1 MATSPALIVCWLG
14 LVLLSVASVQLGGSN
29 PQDLALCTKMAQD
42 WGYDEVNLNCGCPSE
57 RVQKGAFGACLMNE
71 VDVIKVDPRN
81 TSKIGKEKYTK
92 IKGLSV
98 HYCAAYVINR
108 RGMGFVD

>member
-1 MATSPALIVCWLG
+1 
-14 LVLLSVASVQLGGSN
+14 
-29 PQDLALCTKMAQD
+29 
-42 WGYDEVNLNCGCPSE
+42 
-57 RVQKGAFGACLMNE
+57 MNE
-71 VDVIKVDPRN
+71 VDVIKVDPKN

-98 HYCAAYVINR
+98 HYCAAYVINP

>member
-1 MATSPALIVCWLG
+1 MKCFDFIFFKG
-14 LVLLSVASVQLGGSN
+14 IDQLRN
-29 PQDLALCTKMAQD
+29 KAI
-42 WGYDEVNLNCGCPSE
+42 
-57 RVQKGAFGACLMNE
+57 
-71 VDVIKVDPRN
+71 DVIKVDPKN

>member
-1 MATSPALIVCWLG
+1 
-14 LVLLSVASVQLGGSN
+14 
-29 PQDLALCTKMAQD
+29 
-42 WGYDEVNLNCGCPSE
+42 
-57 RVQKGAFGACLMNE
+57 MNE

-98 HYCAAYVINR
+98 HYCAKPMSSIEEAWDLWIK
-108 RGMGFVD
+108 

>member
-1 MATSPALIVCWLG
+1 MKNLILDRKPRIKPTIIQTWKKIR
-14 LVLLSVASVQLGGSN
+14 SVFLQIISEKQ
-29 PQDLALCTKMAQD
+29 KIF
-42 WGYDEVNLNCGCPSE
+42 DEWSGCNQSRSKE
-57 RVQKGAFGACLMNE
+57 Y
-71 VDVIKVDPRN
+71 
-81 TSKIGKEKYTK
+81 SKIGKEKYTK

>member
-1 MATSPALIVCWLG
+1 MTIIKLLGGLG
-14 LVLLSVASVQLGGSN
+14 LFIYGMKLMGDGLENAAGEGLKKILEKV
-29 PQDLALCTKMAQD
+29 
-42 WGYDEVNLNCGCPSE
+42 E
-57 RVQKGAFGACLMNE
+57 RKCLMNE

>member
-1 MATSPALIVCWLG
+1 
-14 LVLLSVASVQLGGSN
+14 
-29 PQDLALCTKMAQD
+29 
-42 WGYDEVNLNCGCPSE
+42 
-57 RVQKGAFGACLMNE
+57 MNE
-71 VDVIKVDPRN
+71 VDVIKVDPKN

-98 HYCAAYVINR
+98 HYCAAYLINR

>member
-1 MATSPALIVCWLG
+1 MMMYSEFNEERLKQNNL
-14 LVLLSVASVQLGGSN
+14 
-29 PQDLALCTKMAQD
+29 TKEQWFSGID
-42 WGYDEVNLNCGCPSE
+42 KV
-57 RVQKGAFGACLMNE
+57 MNE
-71 VDVIKVDPRN
+71 VDVIKVDPKN

>member
-1 MATSPALIVCWLG
+1 M
-14 LVLLSVASVQLGGSN
+14 
-29 PQDLALCTKMAQD
+29 
-42 WGYDEVNLNCGCPSE
+42 E
-57 RVQKGAFGACLMNE
+57 RKCLMNE
-71 VDVIKVDPRN
+71 VDVIKVDPKN

>member
-1 MATSPALIVCWLG
+1 MMMYSEFNEDRLKQNNL
-14 LVLLSVASVQLGGSN
+14 
-29 PQDLALCTKMAQD
+29 TKEQWFSGID
-42 WGYDEVNLNCGCPSE
+42 KV
-57 RVQKGAFGACLMNE
+57 MNE
-71 VDVIKVDPRN
+71 VDVIKVDPKN

-108 RGMGFVD
+108 KGMGFVD

>member
-1 MATSPALIVCWLG
+1 MKSKINITGVSETMLQTLYVRAKETNSQNAKIKDDIAVHIVE
-14 LVLLSVASVQLGGSN
+14 N
-29 PQDLALCTKMAQD
+29 ID
-42 WGYDEVNLNCGCPSE
+42 YDFS
-57 RVQKGAFGACLMNE
+57 KADKDSAMSSGAVSYTHL
-71 VDVIKVDPRN
+71 DVYKRQDPRN